1 MTTGQCNFQLNNSLS
16 DSAEVLFYIQLYNVF
31 LIDHFSDPV
40 RAIGRVCVC
49 VSGQK
54 LLK

>member
-1 MTTGQCNFQLNNSLS
+1 MTTGQYNFQLNNSLS
-16 DSAEVLFYIQLYNVF
+16 DLAQVLFYIQLYNVF